1 MKVPEAIINSI
12 DQHTRN
18 VSKTFESM
26 LKETQTAIAETA
38 YERGYN
44 DGLTELSDALLY
56 ISKWSNEKKANCFG
70 GAIGLASIL
79 KTRTS
84 KSIIEAARDAQKES
98 TIEAAKEVTNEHITE
113 DLKALC
119 ARREVP
125 LTRVADVMQKMF
137 DEGETE

>member
-38 YERGYN
+38 YESGYK
-44 DGLTELSDALLY
+44 DGSTELSDALLY
-56 ISKWSNEKKANCFG
+56 ISKWSNEKKANYFS
-70 GAIGLASIL
+70 GAIGLESIL
-79 KTRTS
+79 KMRTP
-84 KSIIEAARDAQKES
+84 KSIIEAARDAQKKS
-98 TIEAAKEVTNEHITE
+98 AVDAAKEKMNERITE

-125 LTRVADVMQKMF
+125 LTQVADVMQKMF